1 MSAGFKVL
9 RDSIDVRAWH
19 ACGNLAAP
27 FSAIVMGVTSC
38 WLSQQR
44 IMVKNKNLTHILAFS
59 NRHELFITVMLWPL

>member
-44 IMVKNKNLTHILAFS
+44 IIKWLKIKT
-59 NRHELFITVMLWPL
+59 